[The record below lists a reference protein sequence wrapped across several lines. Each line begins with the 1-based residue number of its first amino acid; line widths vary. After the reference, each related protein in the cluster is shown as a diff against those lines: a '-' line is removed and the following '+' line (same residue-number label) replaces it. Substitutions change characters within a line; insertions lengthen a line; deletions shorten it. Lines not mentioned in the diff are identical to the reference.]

1 MPKGPRKLKIEF
13 ASGTL
18 THYGG
23 VYLFHR
29 FLTRIGFKNAVASHI
44 RLVQRNHRYS
54 VGELLLAILYPII
67 LGLERIETTYLLQAN
82 GVFQYLSGLSTY
94 PHATTLR
101 RFLLRLAPLALPRLR
116 RLHDRFLMKMSV
128 RPDRP
133 SRLLFDLDST
143 VLVVYGHQEGAAKG
157 YNPIKPGRKC
167 YNPLLCF
174 EGQTK
179 DFWQGELRPGDAYT
193 SSGVLAL
200 LTASFAKIP
209 AGVKRIIIR
218 ADKGF
223 YDHKTIEWLENKRA
237 QFVIAA
243 KFTKPL
249 QRKVSSLRY
258 TRQSNSLYWSQFRYQ
273 PMGWK
278 KPYRF
283 VVVRRSQEEE
293 ASKQLTLFK
302 QGKYFYQVL
311 VTNLELQPLTVWRFY
326 NGRAAVERIIRELKG
341 NYPLGR
347 IPTQQFFANEAYFHL
362 LLLAYNLVNWFKRL
376 CLPETFQTAT
386 LETLRQQIF
395 LMPAQLL
402 KADNRPRL
410 VMPAS
415 GHRENAWKHAL
426 HKIEKLKL

>member
-1 MPKGPRKLKIEF
+1 MPKGPRKLVITF
-13 ASGTL
+13 GNQTL

-23 VYLFHR
+23 VYLLRR
-29 FLTRIGFKNAVASHI
+29 FLTRIGLKNAIATEI
-44 RLVQRNHRYS
+44 RLIQRNNRYT

-82 GVFQYLSGLSTY
+82 GVFQYLSGLLVY
-94 PHATTLR
+94 PNATTLR
-101 RFLLRLAPLALPRLR
+101 RFLLRLAPEALPRLR
-116 RLHDRFLMKMSV
+116 RLHDRLLMKMSV
-128 RPDRP
+128 RPRRP

-143 VLVVYGHQEGAAKG
+143 VLVVYGQQQGAAKG
-157 YNPIKPGRKC
+157 YNPLKPGRKC

-179 DFWQGELRPGDAYT
+179 DFWHGELRPGDAYT

-209 AGVKRIIIR
+209 TGIRRIIIR

-223 YDHKTIEWLENKRA
+223 YDHKTIEWLENRKA
-237 QFVIAA
+237 GFIISA
-243 KFTKPL
+243 KLTRRLKQKL
-249 QRKVSSLRY
+249 SALRY
-258 TRQSNSLYWSQFRYQ
+258 IRQSKSLYTAEFRYQ
-273 PMGWK
+273 PQRWK

-283 VVVRRSQEEE
+283 VVVRRPQDEE
-293 ASKQLTLFK
+293 ASNQLTLFK
-302 QGKYFYQVL
+302 RDKYFYQVF
-311 VTNLELQPLTVWRFY
+311 VTNLALNPVNLWRFY
-326 NGRAAVERIIRELKG
+326 NGRAAIERIIRELKG

-347 IPTQQFFANEAYFHL
+347 IPTRHFLANEAYFHL

-376 CLPETFQTAT
+376 CLPEEFQTAT

-402 KADNRPRL
+402 RANNRPRL
-410 VMPAS
+410 VMPTS
-415 GHRENAWKHAL
+415 GQRENAWKFAL
-426 HKIEKLKL
+426 